1 MAALI
6 SGAGILPRPI
16 AEQEANNEPQEAA
29 SSSAYVRPDGR
40 RSQRRC
46 LLPDQQQPVVTFNM
60 TLVYRKQVKQK
71 VILFN
76 GWIRGAKIRATKLDC
91 QRLIVCSPQ

>member
-6 SGAGILPRPI
+6 SGTDVLPRPI
-16 AEQEANNEPQEAA
+16 AEQEVNNEPQEAA
-29 SSSAYVRPDGR
+29 SSSAYVRSDGR

-60 TLVYRKQVKQK
+60 TLVYGKQVKQK

-76 GWIRGAKIRATKLDC
+76 GRIRGAERRKNQSYKT
-91 QRLIVCSPQ
+91 